1 MQTLLTAIALAMDSF
16 ALCIA
21 TGAVYKSIKLDKALL
36 IACIFAIF
44 QGIMPLFGFTF
55 GLLADTFVLSFHK
68 LIACIALV
76 GVGIKFINDSRQ
88 SPIKALNLSFT
99 AIFIGG
105 FLTSIDALIVGIS
118 FGLKIGDIQKACILI
133 TIICFIFCLIGLNLG
148 KKLATNYENKAL
160 LLGGVLLIFVGI
172 SSLF

>member
-1 MQTLLTAIALAMDSF
+1 MQTFLTAIALAMDSF

-21 TGAVYKSIKLDKALL
+21 TSIAYKEIKQKQILLVAL
-36 IACIFAIF
+36 IFALF
-44 QGIMPLFGFTF
+44 QGIMPIFGFFF
-55 GLLADTFVLSFHK
+55 GLLADSLVLSFHK
-68 LIACIALV
+68 ILACIALV
-76 GVGIKFINDSRQ
+76 GVGANFIKDSYKND
-88 SPIKALNLSFT
+88 IKALELSFV

-118 FGLKIGDIQKACILI
+118 FGLKIDNIQKACILI
-133 TIICFIFCLIGLNLG
+133 AIICFIFCIIGLNLG
-148 KKLATNYENKAL
+148 KKLAKSYENKAL